1 LPKIG
6 DYAWEFK
13 ISSQSLR
20 WNYNPNANNNITLVD
35 FIESVHLAV
44 TCPENVIAFSNSLTL
59 ADSLRAQET
68 EINFLREMPLMPSA
82 MNQDDI
88 YIVIKFRKQPPAAY
102 TIEYQVGF
110 LDQIH
115 ITQIEG
121 SIIHIHTSLLQG
133 NFYQNRICSYRS
145 GKLYFPQT

>member
-1 LPKIG
+1 MQEFHINNHTELPRPILIRTLKLDDESASKSHHGMIHLFKLPKIG

-88 YIVIKFRKQPPAAY
+88 YIVIK
-102 TIEYQVGF
+102 
-110 LDQIH
+110 
-115 ITQIEG
+115 
-121 SIIHIHTSLLQG
+121 
-133 NFYQNRICSYRS
+133 
-145 GKLYFPQT
+145 